1 MSHTFA
7 VDWMHDYDSFQAALV
22 EDTSYMGS
30 LVQSMSLVLE
40 EFYNHLKVGILYHRL
55 SNKSN

>member
-1 MSHTFA
+1 MSHQFA
-7 VDWMHDYDSFQAALV
+7 VDWMTDYDAFQEALQ

-40 EFYNHLKVGILYHRL
+40 EFYNHLRVNY
-55 SNKSN
+55 N